1 MSPQKRRT
9 CCGRR
14 AATAAALLLSA
25 SQRLSQSLVQIKIA
39 PTTRTSLRA
48 EGTRPQGRDESSLTS
63 ALGAA
68 ELWMPSGPSSDLPG
82 PEKRKEE
89 AFTAKAVLECAK
101 SGDGRRAARWLE
113 VLLSRGLLEEESS
126 SVIFCAVAPAL
137 ARQGFAVAAS
147 RYLQR
152 CMDMGQTPEAEIFRR
167 VLLELEQG
175 GATDDADDFVLL
187 HEQMRLAGHLP
198 DLDCCKAVL
207 RRLGGANNSLDAA
220 VRWVEH
226 EMPSCGVEPDDEAFE
241 ILFNACRR
249 EGRTQRARGW
259 LERMRSPPSQRLLLK
274 LQEELQSEEVDALEL
289 WLSEPVLEELQRC
302 RPLAR
307 RLLSRLS
314 ATSPQQAEE
323 WLDRLLS
330 AGLEPDRMCYS
341 CIAEAWLETGDLSRS
356 AAMVDRMVAAGFLP
370 SREMTAAVLLAGYD
384 DEKQDASESKADAR
398 VADLAQ
404 TGRIHEAAQIL
415 LEELAASRAVEAPS
429 FEKLIAAFG
438 AKGYPEEATEWFH
451 RMAACG
457 LKQGVKA
464 SSALV
469 TAWAVSG
476 NPAKAAEVLK
486 ELEDQ
491 GKDLDQYAYTSV
503 ISAFA
508 DEANA
513 TAAEDWF
520 NDMAQRGFDA
530 DVAASNAVLKAIVQ
544 KNLSAAESW
553 LEAMPQ
559 QQLAP
564 TAVSYNTLLGGLA
577 QVGRAEEIRTWME
590 RMRAARC
597 LPGIVTYN
605 AVIKG
610 FTKLRMLPQ
619 AEEWLRQLQGVRLNP
634 DATTY
639 NQLIRGCAPD
649 IQGAS
654 GWFEEMQLQK
664 LEPDAVSYN
673 SIIHCCGELFAPSAD
688 KGDHDAPQERCKRL
702 RRLPWGMAEA
712 FFPQSGF
719 LAPLWL
725 LPACPS
731 RGDGT
736 KPFLDARWLR
746 HAAMSFTHLYDMPA
760 SSEDVLLWRKS
771 CDGSDCEY
779 YSVGNGYCLMRTS
792 DHQEMQR
799 LQLIEQEE
807 VARLQKSGIRLD
819 PNSDSGHA
827 PDPPVWL
834 IPSNCRVRSLGPMPP
849 QIWIDRQNR
858 TLPSDA
864 WPVEVQLS
872 HCPKRVPVAILTI
885 PKCGTTSTINWALQM
900 EGEEDLDSLVQGASL
915 FLKYKGPGEFSDSFI
930 IPELQRAAA
939 AGAIPTEKLAG
950 SAWSSNMM
958 YRAIHRYKPG
968 GENYDKSMAVERE
981 FVPPAHLCPFCCLY
995 GHGRQHVVMGR
1006 NPFVRMTSYFKFSWL
1021 NNNAVW
1027 GEHKWTRWEGFGDW
1041 LSLVMEARGSMPG
1054 GFANG
1059 LQWAPTIRQSCR
1071 QSSTLIPG
1079 TALHPFHCETK
1090 YYSLSAEDIFHI
1102 RPLSDMVHDERFLA
1116 GSSFLEDV
1124 VVLHLET
1131 LQDDIELLRD
1141 TLCRRFSFCA
1151 GLPPF
1156 PQVLPG
1162 KNLRDSMREGAVK
1175 EHCSFKEKTLEWRN
1189 CTAPAWTQLWTEH
1202 LRQQMIWHYG
1212 DDFKWLGYSTDP
1224 GHLMPLSAAQPKLA
1238 HRWLRAME
1246 RRGLELRP
1254 RTHRGRGLHQVKNA
1268 MMLCICLDVFD

>member
-1 MSPQKRRT
+1 MSTRKRRT

-48 EGTRPQGRDESSLTS
+48 EGAPPQGRREESSLTS
-63 ALGAA
+63 ALEAA

-82 PEKRKEE
+82 KRKEE
-89 AFTAKAVLECAK
+89 AFTAKAVLECAE

-137 ARQGFAVAAS
+137 ARQGLAVAAS

-152 CMDMGQTPEAEIFRR
+152 CMDMGQTPEAQIFRR

-207 RRLGGANNSLDAA
+207 RSLGGANKSLDAA

-249 EGRTQRARGW
+249 EGHPQRARGW
-259 LERMRSPPSQRLLLK
+259 LERMRNPPSQRLLLK

-289 WLSEPVLEELQRC
+289 WLSEPALQELQMC

-341 CIAEAWLETGDLSRS
+341 CIAEAWLEAGDLSRS

-370 SREMTAAVLLAGYD
+370 SREMTAAVLLSGYD
-384 DEKQDASESKADAR
+384 NEKQDASESKADAR

-404 TGRIHEAAQIL
+404 TGRVHEAAQIL
-415 LEELAASRAVEAPS
+415 LEELAASRGVEASS
-429 FEKLIAAFG
+429 FDKLIAAFG

-520 NDMAQRGFDA
+520 NRMAQRGFDA

-553 LEAMPQ
+553 LQAMPQ

-577 QVGRAEEIRTWME
+577 QAGRAEEIRTWME
-590 RMRAARC
+590 RMRSTRC

-605 AVIKG
+605 AVIRG

-634 DATTY
+634 DRTTY
-639 NQLIRGCAPD
+639 NQLIRGCARD
-649 IQGAS
+649 IEGAS

-673 SIIHCCGELFAPSAD
+673 SIIHCCGEAST
-688 KGDHDAPQERCKRL
+688 
-702 RRLPWGMAEA
+702 
-712 FFPQSGF
+712 
-719 LAPLWL
+719 
-725 LPACPS
+725 
-731 RGDGT
+731 RGT
-736 KPFLDARWLR
+736 P
-746 HAAMSFTHLYDMPA
+746 
-760 SSEDVLLWRKS
+760 EDVLLWRKS

-807 VARLQKSGIRLD
+807 VVRLEKSGIRLD

-849 QIWIDRQNR
+849 QIWQDRQNR

-939 AGAIPTEKLAG
+939 AGAVPTEKLAG
-950 SAWSSNMM
+950 STWSSNMM

-968 GENYDKSMAVERE
+968 GENYDKSLAVERE

-1027 GEHKWTRWEGFGDW
+1027 GQHKWTRWEGFGDW
-1041 LSLVMEARGSMPG
+1041 LSLVMEARQSMPG

-1131 LQDDIELLRD
+1131 LQDDIALLRD
-1141 TLCRRFSFCA
+1141 TLCRRFSFCT

-1175 EHCSFKEKTLEWRN
+1175 EHCSFNEKTLEWRN
-1189 CTAPAWTQLWTEH
+1189 CTAPAWTELWTES
-1202 LRQQMIWHYG
+1202 LRQQMVWHYG

-1224 GHLMPLSAAQPKLA
+1224 GQLMPLNAAQPKLA

-1254 RTHRGRGLHQVKNA
+1254 RTHQGRGLHKVKCS
-1268 MMLCICLDVFD
+1268 MML